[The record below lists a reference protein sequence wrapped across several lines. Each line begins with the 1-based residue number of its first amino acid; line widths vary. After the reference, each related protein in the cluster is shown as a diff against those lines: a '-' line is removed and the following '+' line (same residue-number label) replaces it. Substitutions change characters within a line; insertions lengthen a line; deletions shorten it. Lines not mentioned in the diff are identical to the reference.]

1 MNALENWF
9 CGSALWR
16 FMTRRQLLPWL
27 VHGAQLGEHILEI
40 GAGRGTATAELA
52 RRAPKVTSLEYDPK
66 SLAILRARVPNSNV
80 EAIQGDASE
89 LPFPDGSFSSAI
101 AILMLHH
108 LKSSELQD
116 RAFREIRRVLRPSGV
131 FLAIDIPDGWVHR
144 VAHIKSTFVPVDPAK
159 ATARLTLAGFPDVGV
174 DFRHGAFRIQALRAP
189 KS

>member
-1 MNALENWF
+1 MRVVVEF
-9 CGSALWR
+9 R
-16 FMTRRQLLPWL
+16 
-27 VHGAQLGEHILEI
+27 V
-40 GAGRGTATAELA
+40 
-52 RRAPKVTSLEYDPK
+52 RRATRVTSLEYDYM
-66 SLAILRARVPNSNV
+66 LAAKLSARVNHSNV
-80 EAIQGDASE
+80 GVVQGDAAE
-89 LPFPDGSFSSAI
+89 LPFPDATFSSAI

-131 FLAIDIPDGWVHR
+131 FLAIDIPDGWMHR

-159 ATARLTLAGFPDVGV
+159 ATAKLTLAGFPDVGV